1 MVKLGVK
8 FLIFVSGIVI
18 LVPLIFLLTAC
29 APLNSDTVVNDLLP
43 NLWVLLTH
51 LFACTFLFIIIMWLA
66 WKPTKTSLA
75 KRQAYIANEI
85 AEAEKSR
92 REAFEKLNEAEQSRL
107 QAHAQART
115 IIDNATSQAY
125 VKKEAIENESKIN
138 AKKIMV
144 DAQQQILRLENSLR
158 QNNEKEILDIAF
170 SATEALLQKKIQKAD
185 DEKIVKEFID
195 KLANHKIGD
204 KHD

>member
-1 MVKLGVK
+1 
-8 FLIFVSGIVI
+8 
-18 LVPLIFLLTAC
+18 
-29 APLNSDTVVNDLLP
+29 
-43 NLWVLLTH
+43 
-51 LFACTFLFIIIMWLA
+51 
-66 WKPTKTSLA
+66 
-75 KRQAYIANEI
+75 
-85 AEAEKSR
+85 
-92 REAFEKLNEAEQSRL
+92 
-107 QAHAQART
+107 
-115 IIDNATSQAY
+115 
-125 VKKEAIENESKIN
+125 
-138 AKKIMV
+138 MV